1 MQKLVADSNVDRLC
15 VRASGSHEYARY
27 RKSVADQATPT
38 VHVGSVV
45 QALRRVKRSPS
56 SSGVAS
62 ILADYAIRHGARPYP
77 VHDLSGV
84 RPVWRS

>member
-1 MQKLVADSNVDRLC
+1 MQKLVADSDVDRLC

-62 ILADYAIRHGARPYP
+62 IVVGAFWRTMRFGT
-77 VHDLSGV
+77 VRGHILSTT
-84 RPVWRS
+84 